1 MNDHDIAQTPAA
13 LDAILRDSAR
23 IGFAL
28 ASEPKTGS
36 LLRALA
42 ASKPGGR
49 FLEIGTGTGVGTAW
63 LLAGMD
69 ADARLSSVDSDAKVS
84 QVARRHLGH
93 DARVTFHHADG
104 AVFLAQAAPAQFDL
118 IYADAWPGKFTHLD
132 LALSLL
138 KTGGIYFV
146 DDLLP
151 QPNWPEGHAPK
162 VPVLIA
168 DLERRR
174 GFVATKLA
182 WASGLM
188 MLVRTDRT
196 ESGAC

>member
-1 MNDHDIAQTPAA
+1 MNDREITQMPPA
-13 LDAILRDSAR
+13 LEAIRLETEA
-23 IGFAL
+23 IGFRL
-28 ASEPKTGS
+28 ASEPQTGS

-42 ASKPGGR
+42 ACKPGGNL
-49 FLEIGTGTGVGTAW
+49 LELGTGTGVGTAW

-69 ADARLSSVDSDAKVS
+69 AEARLTSVDSDAEVLE
-84 QVARRHLGH
+84 VARRFLGH
-93 DARVTFHHADG
+93 DTRVTFHLADG
-104 AVFLAQAAPAQFDL
+104 AAFLEQAAPQQFDL

-138 KTGGIYFV
+138 RVGGIYFI

-151 QPNWPEGHAPK
+151 QPSWPERHASK

-168 DLERRR
+168 DLESRP

-188 MLVRTDRT
+188 MLVRTN
-196 ESGAC
+196 AV